1 MRILV
6 WHVHGSW
13 ATSFVAG
20 GHEYLVPV
28 VPDRGPDGR
37 GRARTWDWPPGAREV
52 APDELADLAADR
64 AIDVVVL
71 QRPEEVQLL
80 RRWTWLVPGRDVPA
94 VYVEHNAPTGHAAAT
109 RHPLADLD
117 VVEEGLVPIVHV
129 TAFNALMSDTLDAH
143 TLVVDHGIPDPG
155 PLYTGERASV
165 GVVVNETVRR
175 WRVAGTDVLVGLGR
189 HVPLDVYGMGVGKL
203 AEHLAAPGAAPHDP
217 PHDLPHDLPHG
228 LHDDVPQAAMHAWLA
243 TSRAYLHPYRWTS
256 LGLSLL
262 EAMALGM
269 PVLALP
275 TTEAP
280 VAVPPAA
287 GLLSARPDELAATA
301 RRWLADPDDA
311 REPSRA
317 CPRPRPRA
325 PLPRRVPAALGHGPD
340 GGDLMK
346 IAMISEHASPLAA
359 LGGVD
364 AGGQNVHVASLAT
377 RFGAQGHRVE
387 VFTRR
392 RRDPPEARPARARRG
407 GRARGRRSA
416 GAEPKDDLLPDIDSF
431 ERRPP
436 AAVDRPRAPAQRRAR
451 PLLDVRDRRPAVRAP
466 ARGPARADLPRAR
479 LRKRR
484 H

>member
-71 QRPEEVQLL
+71 QRPEEVELL
-80 RRWTWLVPGRDVPA
+80 RRWTGLVPGRDVPA

-129 TAFNALMSDTLDAH
+129 TAFNALMWDTGDAR

-165 GVVVNETVRR
+165 GVVVNEPVRR

-203 AEHLAAPGAAPHDP
+203 AEHLAAPGAAPHD
-217 PHDLPHDLPHG
+217 LPHDLPHG
-228 LHDDVPQAAMHAWLA
+228 LHDDVPQAAMHARLA

-311 REPSRA
+311 REHGRA
-317 CPRPRPRA
+317 
-325 PLPRRVPAALGHGPD
+325 
-340 GGDLMK
+340 
-346 IAMISEHASPLAA
+346 
-359 LGGVD
+359 
-364 AGGQNVHVASLAT
+364 
-377 RFGAQGHRVE
+377 
-387 VFTRR
+387 
-392 RRDPPEARPARARRG
+392 ARAHVLEHYSHAAFLRRWDTVLTEVT
-407 GRARGRRSA
+407 S
-416 GAEPKDDLLPDIDSF
+416 
-431 ERRPP
+431 
-436 AAVDRPRAPAQRRAR
+436 
-451 PLLDVRDRRPAVRAP
+451 
-466 ARGPARADLPRAR
+466 
-479 LRKRR
+479 
-484 H
+484 